1 MTETSIHPADIV
13 MNLIVA
19 FLTPMFLATTGGDL
33 SYARAAAIETVN
45 AYTAR
50 NPADLLLIGQSIA
63 LGLAVLSSIGLSMAE
78 NIPINLILRL
88 RGNAVSLHRASDRCR
103 RAVPEPIAAP
113 AKEAPLSDI
122 DLQLEEET
130 IAEVAR
136 TRQRVNDYQA
146 SLARRQDAL
155 PPAARTAPATD
166 NLPPPEYPDS
176 PATMKAAMAA
186 LLADSERR
194 ISEADA
200 AMKATGQP
208 IPKAAP
214 HQAPPRQ
221 APTTED
227 EDFRSA
233 WSSAMADVADEMTA
247 EIANLPPNER
257 KAAGI
262 RVDALNATA
271 KQLTSGAPAPPARA
285 EPGTADHTDSAPKH
299 PSFQRRF

>member
-19 FLTPMFLATTGGDL
+19 FLPPMFLATTGGAL

-88 RGNAVSLHRASDRCR
+88 RGTPVSLHRASDRCR

-130 IAEVAR
+130 IAEVA
-136 TRQRVNDYQA
+136 
-146 SLARRQDAL
+146 
-155 PPAARTAPATD
+155 
-166 NLPPPEYPDS
+166 
-176 PATMKAAMAA
+176 
-186 LLADSERR
+186 
-194 ISEADA
+194 
-200 AMKATGQP
+200 
-208 IPKAAP
+208 
-214 HQAPPRQ
+214 
-221 APTTED
+221 
-227 EDFRSA
+227 
-233 WSSAMADVADEMTA
+233 
-247 EIANLPPNER
+247 
-257 KAAGI
+257 
-262 RVDALNATA
+262 
-271 KQLTSGAPAPPARA
+271 
-285 EPGTADHTDSAPKH
+285 
-299 PSFQRRF
+299 